1 MVMAGIAIYVDPGE
15 NTDIV
20 VDGNDTLAKSNT
32 IVQEA
37 EIGVTEVKN
46 STEASVTKKPEVD
59 VNTMNLTVTSEKPP
73 SEIEDTKGVDDVGVD
88 ENNLESWSSSM
99 AAGKLSRSTRSSN
112 SSSNNNDSSI
122 NNNILRFSSID
133 QYN

>member
-20 VDGNDTLAKSNT
+20 VDGNDTLAKNNT
-32 IVQEA
+32 SVQEA

-73 SEIEDTKGVDDVGVD
+73 SEIEDTKGVHDVGVN

-99 AAGKLSRSTRSSN
+99 AAGKLSRSTRGSSNN
-112 SSSNNNDSSI
+112 SSSTYNDSS
-122 NNNILRFSSID
+122 NTTID
-133 QYN
+133 SGSHQ